1 MSFFKGV
8 AMSTI
13 FPSHKVVVKT
23 NDSLDGIKLESNI
36 KIQNAFFYFSF
47 IEIIIS
53 TLLTIISPFVILS
66 LFMAVMTE
74 GFSNVTFSFHTLLFL
89 FFMLA
94 LFFYP
99 FGCIASIYVF
109 YKHSK
114 NRDVFCY
121 KQLIESSVAIIYG
134 LLIVGF
140 YFIIWN

>member
-1 MSFFKGV
+1 
-8 AMSTI
+8 MSTI
-13 FPSHKVVVKT
+13 SPIHKT
-23 NDSLDGIKLESNI
+23 NVEHSSFDAST
-36 KIQNAFFYFSF
+36 IQNAQNNSRIYQNIFFYFSL

-53 TLLTIISPFVILS
+53 SLLTIISPFVILS

-74 GFSNVTFSFHTLLFL
+74 GFSNVTFSLHTILFL

-94 LFFYP
+94 LLFYP
-99 FGCIASIYVF
+99 VGCIASIYVF

-114 NRDVFCY
+114 NRDIFCY

-140 YFIIWN
+140 YCLIWT